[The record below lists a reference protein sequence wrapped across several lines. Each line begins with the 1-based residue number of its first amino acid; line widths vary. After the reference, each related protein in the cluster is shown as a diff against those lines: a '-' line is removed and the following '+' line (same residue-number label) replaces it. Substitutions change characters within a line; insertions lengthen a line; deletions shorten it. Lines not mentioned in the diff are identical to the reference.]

1 MVQRIPTNTGRD
13 GSSSAASSV
22 HPGDLEAASLN
33 SARPNGPLIP
43 TNLNPGSAGSPSDAS
58 VAAEPSLSACEAE
71 SGSSGSG
78 AKSSPAPESGYSAS
92 SSSSAAA
99 GSAAAA
105 KEGKDRRSQLAQAQA
120 IADLLAQEHKD
131 DAASGL
137 LNGFISYLLS
147 RDMAESKDAEQ
158 SASICAEDKSKPAAG
173 NPAQV
178 EVPSDEQLVAL
189 IEDKLRR
196 HLADYASSQT
206 VAAAIDHD
214 SVPVED
220 PTAKPLL
227 DLSIRGVVS
236 GIAAIGGACTLA
248 FTTEF
253 EFTNLGRICFLSILV
268 CGAFLLILLSSVCLV
283 RQVKSMQANARK
295 LAHAKARKEA
305 CELVKMQ
312 ADTAKMWSEIAKLLA
327 DSRSK

>member
-13 GSSSAASSV
+13 GSSSAATSA
-22 HPGDLEAASLN
+22 HPEDLEAASLN
-33 SARPNGPLIP
+33 SARPNGPPIP

-78 AKSSPAPESGYSAS
+78 DKSTPAPESGSSAS
-92 SSSSAAA
+92 SSISAAA
-99 GSAAAA
+99 GSAAAT
-105 KEGKDRRSQLAQAQA
+105 KDGKDRRSQLAQA

-253 EFTNLGRICFLSILV
+253 EFTNLGRIYFLSILV

>member
-13 GSSSAASSV
+13 GSSSAATSA
-22 HPGDLEAASLN
+22 HPEDLEAASLN
-33 SARPNGPLIP
+33 SARPNGPPIP

-78 AKSSPAPESGYSAS
+78 DKSTPAPESGSSAS
-92 SSSSAAA
+92 ISISAAA
-99 GSAAAA
+99 GSAAAT
-105 KEGKDRRSQLAQAQA
+105 KDGKDRRSQLAQA
-120 IADLLAQEHKD
+120 IADLLAQDHKD

-178 EVPSDEQLVAL
+178 EVPSNEQLVAL

-268 CGAFLLILLSSVCLV
+268 CGAFLLILLSYTDYLRILGS
-283 RQVKSMQANARK
+283 N
-295 LAHAKARKEA
+295 
-305 CELVKMQ
+305 
-312 ADTAKMWSEIAKLLA
+312 
-327 DSRSK
+327 